1 MQYPVIDGVELK
13 PPMPRL
19 LDKLK
24 ELDRIDEQMR
34 RGIVTAREAVD
45 QRVRILGDANAIL
58 KAMLFYELGVGPD
71 GE

>member
-1 MQYPVIDGVELK
+1 
-13 PPMPRL
+13 MPRL

-24 ELDRIDEQMR
+24 ELDRVDEQMR
-34 RGIVTAREAVD
+34 RGVVTAREAVD
-45 QRVRILGDANAIL
+45 QRVRVLGDANAIL